1 MHQVHHLAILL
12 DTLHIDRGRN
22 GHPAIV
28 LSGLQWSPSYCACN
42 GYPAIVLSGLQWS
55 PSYCAIGFAMVT
67 QLLCYRVCGCYQLL
81 IYRISNGY
89 TYQLLIYRICIIDT
103 ATLLVIKNA
112 RDNIKDIHSRESCN
126 YNPSF

>member
-67 QLLCYRVCGCYQLL
+67 QLLCYRVC
-81 IYRISNGY
+81 NGHPAIVLSGL
-89 TYQLLIYRICIIDT
+89 QW
-103 ATLLVIKNA
+103 
-112 RDNIKDIHSRESCN
+112 S
-126 YNPSF
+126 PSYSAIGFAVVTSY